1 MYVLLS
7 FVRAGGSNELRIASR
22 LRPAFAHMGGRPPLH
37 YGMQWRCINSLTCC
51 MLAPVSEHS
60 EESCTNPSHCP
71 ERVCIQVDLPHHRV
85 QTLERWMDRRG
96 ITDRAAAIEALLHV
110 LAYRPHHL
118 AGKSADWRTFQ
129 IRLHARV
136 EYHARRIQRRKA

>member
-1 MYVLLS
+1 MQRRYIKS
-7 FVRAGGSNELRIASR
+7 FVC
-22 LRPAFAHMGGRPPLH
+22 
-37 YGMQWRCINSLTCC
+37 CILT
-51 MLAPVSEHS
+51 PVSEHS

-71 ERVCIQVDLPHHRV
+71 ERVCLQVDLPHHRV

-96 ITDRAAAIEALLHV
+96 ITDRSAAIEALLHV

-136 EYHARRIQRRKA
+136 EFHARRLQRRKA